1 MRNLFLIL
9 FIFLTNIIFAQNK
22 FIDKIEDIV
31 FSGVSE
37 KFTLLDDFGDVI
49 LIDGNEVSVPKHSV
63 KLILKDNNKLLV
75 KVIGDNRNNTFEGD
89 YNLIEENQDKIRI
102 ESTIIQSNLYT
113 DSIDINHPL
122 YKPENNLELDISPKN
137 VKLELSFNS
146 FPSII
151 SGSTDP
157 KVEDIIEELNKVKVT
172 KKNESYNNNI
182 KTTTFDTKDDVII
195 NGNIKI
201 FEGISK
207 YYILN
212 LSFQNNSSED
222 FYIDN
227 TSVSYATVSKKPSRG
242 KALSREQFDNNEKKA
257 SQRNSLLSG
266 ALKQSGIGSLV
277 NKSLNDVGIN
287 KNINKD
293 LGLNKSPSSSTDSY
307 LQRLQINSNS
317 SQVIQKYILAKY
329 DKNASKI
336 IFQVLFNGEKLI
348 FEENQ
353 TSLKTVN

>member
-1 MRNLFLIL
+1 MRDLYFFCLL
-9 FIFLTNIIFAQNK
+9 FLTNIIFAQNK
-22 FIDKIEDIV
+22 FVDKIEDIV
-31 FSGVSE
+31 FSGISE

-63 KLILKDNNKLLV
+63 KLILKDNNKLLL
-75 KVIGDNRNNTFEGD
+75 KVTGDNRNNTFEGD
-89 YNLIEENQDKIRI
+89 YLLIEEEDKIKI
-102 ESTIIQSNLYT
+102 ESKIIQSNLFA

-122 YKPENNLELDISPKN
+122 YKPENNLELEITPKS

-151 SGSTDP
+151 LGSTDP
-157 KVEDIIEELNKVKVT
+157 KVKEIREELNKIKVT

-182 KTTTFDTKDDVII
+182 KTTTFETKDDVII

-227 TSVSYATVSKKPSRG
+227 ISVSYATISKKPSRG

-277 NKSLNDVGIN
+277 NNSLNEVGIN

-293 LGLNKSPSSSTDSY
+293 LGLNKSPSSSSDSY

-317 SQVIQKYILAKY
+317 SQVLQKYILAKY

-336 IFQVLFNGEKLI
+336 IFQVLFNGEKLF
-348 FEENQ
+348 FEEIQ